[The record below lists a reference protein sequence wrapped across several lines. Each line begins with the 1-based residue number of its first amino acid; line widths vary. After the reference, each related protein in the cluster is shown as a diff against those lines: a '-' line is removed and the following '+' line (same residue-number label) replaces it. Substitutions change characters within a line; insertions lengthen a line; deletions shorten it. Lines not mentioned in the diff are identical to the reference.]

1 MGEVKLEDKKYTEAE
16 YFELLENSDVK
27 LEYHAGYIRAMAGG
41 TPEHSRIAGNTQA
54 ALYNALLEKECSV
67 FNSDLAIYIDA
78 QERYY
83 FPDIAVVCGEEET
96 VNNNFIKNPSIIVE
110 VASKSTANFD
120 KGAKML
126 HYFSI
131 PSLLEYIIIQ
141 TDSPVVVIHSK
152 NEKGAFET
160 LGVMGLESQV
170 HLPNFA
176 LKIKMRDIYRRVAH
190 LKEDI

>member
-1 MGEVKLEDKKYTEAE
+1 MGEEKLEDKKYTEAE

-41 TPEHSRIAGNTQA
+41 TPNHAKIANNAQV
-54 ALYNALLEKECSV
+54 ALSIALLEKECSV
-67 FNSDLAIYIDA
+67 FNSDLAIYVDS
-78 QERYY
+78 QNRYY
-83 FPDIAVVCGEEET
+83 FPDITVVCGEEET
-96 VNNNFIKNPSIIVE
+96 VNNNFVKNPSIIVE

-120 KGAKML
+120 KGVKML

-160 LGVMGLESQV
+160 LGVMGLDSQV
-170 HLPNFA
+170 NLPNFA
-176 LKIKMRDIYRRVAH
+176 LKIKMRDIYRRVGH

>member
-16 YFELLENSDVK
+16 YFELLEKSDVK

-41 TPEHSRIAGNTQA
+41 TPEHSRIAGNTHG
-54 ALYNALLEKECSV
+54 ALYVALMGKECSV
-67 FNSDLAIYIDA
+67 FNSDLSVYIDS
-78 QERYY
+78 QSRYY
-83 FPDIAVVCGEEET
+83 FPDITVVCGENEI
-96 VNNNFIKNPSIIVE
+96 VNNNFIKNPDIIVE

-141 TDSPVVVIHSK
+141 TDSPVVVVHSR

-160 LGVMGLESQV
+160 LGFMGLKSNV
-170 HLPNFA
+170 DLPNFD
-176 LKIKMRDIYRRVAH
+176 LKIKMSDIYRRVSH
-190 LKEDI
+190 LKEDF